1 MFSGI
6 IEKTCN
12 VKKLDLSSNP
22 IRLYIDYNEHQ
33 LSLGDSVAVNG
44 TCLTVSSIE
53 NHIVMFELSSETIEK
68 TNLGLLT
75 NKSMVNIELPLTLN
89 KLISG
94 HLVSGHIDTVVEIVS
109 IKTDGECLNIVIQM
123 TEAMRPFIVQKG
135 SITVDGV
142 SLTVNKITDSTIDLM
157 IIPHTFKNTTM
168 KYYKEGQTVNIELDY
183 IAKYI
188 VNMSNINDN

>member
-22 IRLYIDYNEHQ
+22 IRLYIDYNKHQ

-94 HLVSGHIDTVVEIVS
+94 HLVSGHIDMVVEIVS

-188 VNMSNINDN
+188 VNMSNTNDN

>member
-22 IRLYIDYNEHQ
+22 IRLYIDYNKHQ

-109 IKTDGECLNIVIQM
+109 IKTDGECLKIVIQM

-135 SITVDGV
+135 SITIDGV
-142 SLTVNKITDSTIDLM
+142 SLTVNNITDSTIDMM

-168 KYYKEGQTVNIELDY
+168 KYYKQGQTVNIELDY

>member
-1 MFSGI
+1 
-6 IEKTCN
+6 
-12 VKKLDLSSNP
+12 
-22 IRLYIDYNEHQ
+22 
-33 LSLGDSVAVNG
+33 VAVNG

-142 SLTVNKITDSTIDLM
+142 SLTVN
-157 IIPHTFKNTTM
+157 
-168 KYYKEGQTVNIELDY
+168 
-183 IAKYI
+183 
-188 VNMSNINDN
+188 

>member
-6 IEKTCN
+6 IEKICN

-22 IRLYIDYNEHQ
+22 IRLYIDYNKHQ

>member
-22 IRLYIDYNEHQ
+22 IRLYIDYNKHQ

-142 SLTVNKITDSTIDLM
+142 SLTVNNITDSTIDMM

>member
-22 IRLYIDYNEHQ
+22 IRLYIDYNKHQ

-123 TEAMRPFIVQKG
+123 TEAMRPFIVEKG

-142 SLTVNKITDSTIDLM
+142 SLTVNNITDSTIDLM

-168 KYYKEGQTVNIELDY
+168 KSYKEGQTVNIELDY

-188 VNMSNINDN
+188 VNMSRISGS

>member
-22 IRLYIDYNEHQ
+22 IRLYKDYNKHQ

-109 IKTDGECLNIVIQM
+109 IKTDGECLKIVIQM

-135 SITVDGV
+135 SITIDGV
-142 SLTVNKITDSTIDLM
+142 SLTVNNITDSTIDMM

-168 KYYKEGQTVNIELDY
+168 KYYKQGQTVNIELDY

>member
-22 IRLYIDYNEHQ
+22 IRLYIDYNKHQ

-109 IKTDGECLNIVIQM
+109 IKTDGDCLNIVIQM

-135 SITVDGV
+135 SITVDGI
-142 SLTVNKITDSTIDLM
+142 SLTVNNITDSTIDLM

>member
-22 IRLYIDYNEHQ
+22 IRLYIDYNKHQ

-188 VNMSNINDN
+188 VNMSNVNDN

>member
-22 IRLYIDYNEHQ
+22 IRLYIDYNKHQ

-53 NHIVMFELSSETIEK
+53 NHVVMFELSSETIEK

>member
-22 IRLYIDYNEHQ
+22 IRLYIDYNKHQ

-109 IKTDGECLNIVIQM
+109 IKTDGECLNIVIQV

-142 SLTVNKITDSTIDLM
+142 SLTVNNITDSTIDLM

-168 KYYKEGQTVNIELDY
+168 KSYKEGQTVNIELDY

>member
-22 IRLYIDYNEHQ
+22 IRLYIDYNKHQ

-44 TCLTVSSIE
+44 TCLTVASIE

-135 SITVDGV
+135 SITIDGV
-142 SLTVNKITDSTIDLM
+142 SLTVNNITDSTIDLM

>member
-142 SLTVNKITDSTIDLM
+142 SLTVNNITDSTIDLM

>member
-22 IRLYIDYNEHQ
+22 IRLYIDYNKHQ

-123 TEAMRPFIVQKG
+123 KEAMRPFIVQKG

>member
-22 IRLYIDYNEHQ
+22 IRLYIDYNKHQ

-53 NHIVMFELSSETIEK
+53 NDIVMFELSSETIEK

-135 SITVDGV
+135 SITIDGV

-168 KYYKEGQTVNIELDY
+168 KYYKDGPPVNIELDY

>member
-6 IEKTCN
+6 IEKICN
-12 VKKLDLSSNP
+12 VQKIDLSSNP
-22 IRLYIDYNEHQ
+22 IRLYIDYDKHA

-53 NHIVMFELSSETIEK
+53 NHVVMFELSSETIQK

-94 HLVSGHIDTVVEIVS
+94 HLVSGHIDTVVEIIS

-123 TEAMRPFIVQKG
+123 TDEMRPFIVQKG

-142 SLTVNKITDSTIDLM
+142 SLTVNNITDSTIDLM

>member
-22 IRLYIDYNEHQ
+22 IRLYIDYNKHQ

-44 TCLTVSSIE
+44 TCLTVASIE

-142 SLTVNKITDSTIDLM
+142 SLTVNNITDSTIDLM

>member
-22 IRLYIDYNEHQ
+22 IRLYIDYNKHQ

-53 NHIVMFELSSETIEK
+53 NDIVMFELSSETIEK

-135 SITVDGV
+135 SITIDGV

>member
-94 HLVSGHIDTVVEIVS
+94 HLVSGHIDTVVEIIS

-123 TEAMRPFIVQKG
+123 TDEMRPFIVQKG

>member
-22 IRLYIDYNEHQ
+22 IRLYIDYNKHQ

-168 KYYKEGQTVNIELDY
+168 KYYKEGQSVNIELDY

>member
-33 LSLGDSVAVNG
+33 LSLGDSVAING

>member
-12 VKKLDLSSNP
+12 VKKIDLSSNP
-22 IRLYIDYNEHQ
+22 IRLYIDYNKHQ

-53 NHIVMFELSSETIEK
+53 NDIVMFELSSETIEK

>member
-22 IRLYIDYNEHQ
+22 IRLYIDYNKHQ

-109 IKTDGECLNIVIQM
+109 IKTDGECLKIVIQM

-142 SLTVNKITDSTIDLM
+142 SLTINNITDSAIDLM

-168 KYYKEGQTVNIELDY
+168 KYYKEGQSVNIELDY